1 MGKNYKRHAQGR
13 GFRRTDI
20 GDMGIRAH
28 KEQQNRIIN
37 ALKLQ
42 NKQQQ
47 EYSNE
52 YKRDI
57 EGNAAQELQHN
68 RELKNLKDDVFD
80 VAMDNTR
87 IRAEREI
94 ESLDLQAKEA
104 GKKSD
109 FWKDFSTT
117 YSQQYAKAAAGI
129 SDVITT
135 KQAEAQVQAI
145 QDSDEWD
152 VATRQVDT
160 LNKLSSYEQV
170 AGMTEALQDK
180 NLSREERRDI
190 LSHFTDLGFRMNS
203 KAQDIIVGKL
213 LKQWE
218 IQHSDLAKM
227 AGEHNVGLTHRNIQD
242 YYFVR
247 RTELLQQLGISPTS
261 PAGKKLIDGINDKLA
276 DKMGP
281 LMDSGKAVQDTHDL
295 DQYKE
300 SAANWVGVKGSED
313 AYYSNQNARIL
324 ASGGAYR
331 FDKNKQVIKPPEG
344 QRPNMVENWEVIAEE
359 DIKAG
364 HFNSLE
370 QAKTYLLYGPTPGS
384 EVIIDENG
392 SEYTEIWGDRH
403 KGLEGK
409 LEEIWTE
416 YSLSQ
421 EKADNDNLKVR
432 GKRTIDEIKE
442 RIKSGDINV
451 TDNNELENLKEGY
464 KDLVHAD
471 ANVNNFISDY
481 QVFNQNDKDNNIV
494 NMNLYDTYADLN
506 QTDLNEY
513 ISFLDPIEQEHWKDR
528 QTQITELTANGYG
541 KKDIR
546 RKAKDILY
554 GILDVDAS
562 TGDIK
567 GYDDM
572 LDAIEQ
578 DILFEYAAVSD
589 SDGEGKLNAI
599 QKLDQMNERIQKK
612 IDANSGLGQ
621 GIYRRD
627 KASGLKTKFLAFEVE
642 NDKSNAGADKTQ
654 IENAIDEFGFDA
666 VLQTINT
673 KNDMYA
679 GGQIL
684 LKDKKTI
691 VNLIATDAVDSAIKS
706 LKAGG
711 DVGYHPTVS
720 KLVESQGVNKIYN
733 ERDIWNLYFKSKG
746 LNYFIAPDSKSLA
759 DWKATKSL
767 LTIPKKNYSNEDLQ
781 SIASFAE
788 GVDLGL
794 WDALNISLP
803 KDFYVHSQLR
813 SEFNPYTTY
822 TK

>member
-47 EYSNE
+47 QYSNE

-57 EGNAAQELQHN
+57 EGNAAKELQHN

-94 ESLDLQAKEA
+94 QSLEDQGKEA
-104 GKKSD
+104 GKKSE
-109 FWKDFSTT
+109 FWKNFSTT
-117 YSQQYAKAAAGI
+117 YSQQYASAAAGI
-129 SDVITT
+129 ADVITT

-145 QDSDEWD
+145 QDSDEWAI
-152 VATRQVDT
+152 ATRQVDT

-170 AGMTEALQDK
+170 AGMKEALQDK

-190 LSHFTDLGFRMNS
+190 LTHFTDLGFRMNS
-203 KAQDIIVGKL
+203 KAQDIIVGKI

-218 IQHSDLAKM
+218 IQHNDLAEM
-227 AGEHNVGLTHRNIQD
+227 ADKHGVGLTHRTIQD

-247 RTELLQQLGISPTS
+247 RTELLQQLGISPKS
-261 PAGKKLIDGINDKLA
+261 PAGRKLIDGINDKLA

-281 LMDSGKAVQDTHDL
+281 LMDSGKAVQNTHDL
-295 DQYKE
+295 DVYKE
-300 SAANWVGVKGSED
+300 NAANLVGVKGSED
-313 AYYSNQNARIL
+313 YYYSNQNARIL
-324 ASGGAYR
+324 ASGTAFR
-331 FDKNKQVIKPPEG
+331 FDKNKKVIKPPEG
-344 QRPNMVENWEVIAEE
+344 QKPNMVENWKVIAEE
-359 DIKAG
+359 DIKSG

-370 QAKTYLLYGPTPGS
+370 QAKSYLLHGPTPGS
-384 EVIIDENG
+384 EIIIDGNG
-392 SEYTEIWGDRH
+392 FKYTETWGSRH
-403 KGLEGK
+403 KGLEEE
-409 LEEIWTE
+409 LEQMWNDYT
-416 YSLSQ
+416 LSQ
-421 EKADNDNLKVR
+421 KKADEDNLKGR
-432 GKRTIDEIKE
+432 GIDAIEKIKE

-464 KDLVHAD
+464 KDLVHKD
-471 ANVNNFISDY
+471 ANVNNFISNY

-494 NMNLYDTYADLN
+494 NMNLYDTYASLDKTRL
-506 QTDLNEY
+506 DEY
-513 ISFLDPIEQEHWKDR
+513 ISFLDPIEQEHWKSR
-528 QTQITELTANGYG
+528 QTQITELESNGYG

-578 DILFEYAAVSD
+578 DILFEYAKVSD
-589 SDGEGKLNAI
+589 SDKEGKLNAI
-599 QKLDQMNERIQKK
+599 QKLDQMNDRIQKK
-612 IDANSGLGQ
+612 IDANGGLGQ

-627 KASGLKTKFLAFEVE
+627 KESGLKTKFLAFEGE
-642 NDKSNAGADKTQ
+642 KDEPNAGVDINQIDASIDK
-654 IENAIDEFGFDA
+654 FGFDG
-666 VLQTINT
+666 VLNTIT
-673 KNDMYA
+673 QKEGKIYLED
-679 GGQIL
+679 GV
-684 LKDKKTI
+684 TE
-691 VNLIATDAVDSAIKS
+691 VNLIATDAADSAIKS

-711 DVGYHPTVS
+711 DVGYNPTVS

-746 LNYFIAPDSKSLA
+746 LDYFIAPDSKSLA

-803 KDFYVHSQLR
+803 KDFYIHSQLR

>member
-57 EGNAAQELQHN
+57 EGNAEQELQHN

-152 VATRQVDT
+152 IATRQVDT

-170 AGMTEALQDK
+170 AGMKEALQDK

-227 AGEHNVGLTHRNIQD
+227 AGEHGVFLTHKNIQD

-281 LMDSGKAVQDTHDL
+281 LMDSGKAVQDGKDL
-295 DQYKE
+295 DKYKE
-300 SAANWVGVKGSED
+300 NAAGWVGVKGSED
-313 AYYSNQNARIL
+313 DYYANQNARIL
-324 ASGGAYR
+324 ASGAAYR

-344 QRPNMVENWEVIAEE
+344 QKPNMVEHWKVIAEE
-359 DIKAG
+359 DIKSG

-370 QAKTYLLYGPTPGS
+370 QAKTHLLYGPTPGS
-384 EVIIDENG
+384 KIITDGNG
-392 SEYTEIWGDRH
+392 FEYTETWGSRH
-403 KGLEGK
+403 KGLE
-409 LEEIWTE
+409 EEVEEMWTD
-416 YSLSQ
+416 YTLSQ
-421 EKADNDNLKVR
+421 KKADDENLEAR
-432 GKRTIDEIKE
+432 GINALAEIEE
-442 RIKSGDINV
+442 RIKNKEINI
-451 TDNNELENLKEGY
+451 TDNNQLETIKEGY
-464 KDLVHAD
+464 KDLVHPD
-471 ANVNNFISDY
+471 ANVNEVISNY
-481 QVFNQNDKDNNIV
+481 QVFNQIDKDNNIV
-494 NMNLYDTYADLN
+494 NMNLYDNYADFN
-506 QTDLNEY
+506 EKGLNEY
-513 ISFLDPIEQEHWKDR
+513 ITFLSPADQKHWKSR

-599 QKLDQMNERIQKK
+599 QKLDQMNDRIQKK
-612 IDANSGLGQ
+612 IDANGGLGQ

-627 KASGLKTKFLAFEVE
+627 KASGLKTKFLAFERE
-642 NDKSNAGADKTQ
+642 KGEPNAGVDINQIDASIDK
-654 IENAIDEFGFDA
+654 FGFDG
-666 VLQTINT
+666 VLNTIT
-673 KNDMYA
+673 QKEGKIYLED
-679 GGQIL
+679 GV
-684 LKDKKTI
+684 TE
-691 VNLIATDAVDSAIKS
+691 VNLIATDAADSAIKS

-711 DVGYHPTVS
+711 DVGYNPTVS

-746 LNYFIAPDSKSLA
+746 YKDYFIAPDSASLA
-759 DWKATKSL
+759 VWKAVKSP
-767 LTIPKKNYSNEDLQ
+767 LTIPKMNYSDENLQ
-781 SIASFAE
+781 SVTSFAE
-788 GVDLGL
+788 GVELGL
-794 WDALNISLP
+794 WDAKTISLP